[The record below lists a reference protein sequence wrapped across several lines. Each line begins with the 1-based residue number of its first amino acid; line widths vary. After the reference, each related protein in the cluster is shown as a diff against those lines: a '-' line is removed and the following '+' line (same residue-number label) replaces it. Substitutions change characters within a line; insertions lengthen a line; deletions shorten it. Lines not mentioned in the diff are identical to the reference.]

1 MQISR
6 QSRTKKKKKK
16 KQTRKNGYKGDNRET
31 LNNRGETRGIKS
43 LFLLS
48 SILNGFLFS
57 IDSLPLES
65 NYGRKRTYH
74 FARYTRSK
82 RKRER
87 ERERERCDKE
97 GEKKFH
103 RGEKKKGR
111 SRTRHLT
118 TSTTYPER
126 YRCPPLP
133 PPEAVSTPSRSRPTK

>member
-6 QSRTKKKKKK
+6 QSHIKKKEKEANTIKRL
-16 KQTRKNGYKGDNRET
+16 QGDNRET

-82 RKRER
+82 RETER
-87 ERERERCDKE
+87 KKKRCDKE